1 MELINKVIAFV
12 CSVTVFSSTLL
23 GGGLLWSDNDLA
35 VWRDRAVNGP
45 YKSAGDSFDPL
56 IPGEWDRIVTNKNKF
71 AADPTADRVSSY
83 WTTNPPSYTFIPNH
97 IEMSD
102 AAFYSLVKQD
112 SALAIVVKDE
122 LMWHANAA
130 GMQIS
135 PTYYQW
141 TDGGTW
147 SRAEW
152 TARMLQC
159 ADYVKDQFSAGERTT
174 FDAWISDWAYSY
186 EYSIHKELSDT
197 LWGDRYDRSYTTN
210 LGSTATT
217 PNYDGHSYMD
227 SNGINQ
233 WRCGSANRWYNN
245 RRASCMH
252 LVGLTSVWLNDAV
265 LKDRAKLFFEEWIQF
280 NIFPD
285 GSTAEFTRNSS
296 SSPNTGLNYLA
307 TSLQAAISVAEA
319 LRLSGDSS
327 LYDYSSSNGHWESA
341 CTTQPPKTIKLV
353 VETFIK
359 LISKDLAWY
368 VDSTSVNESYR
379 IDNTRSGKCYIGEI
393 TFATLG
399 NRYWKDDYI
408 KQGYMH
414 DLAGSIAYFTPLG
427 TAGPIH
433 IWGGN
438 EGQFPSCLFMFAE
451 MENVGTGSV
460 TPPVTPPTGP
470 VYPQGYREATVGGQ
484 LVFGLD
490 PAWSAGREF
499 EAVFDGDASTF
510 YDYKNGDETF
520 VGIDLGESTL
530 VQALHYHPRI
540 GLENRMVGGRFEG
553 SNESSVSGY
562 ETIYVIATEPS
573 AAAQV
578 INLDPAAAYRYYR
591 YLSPANGFGNIA
603 EFSLELQVVV
613 ADTDNLPD
621 EWEIQYFGGINAVNG
636 AEAEDFDGDGSSN
649 YDEWLAGTDP
659 SNATDFPVVTPP
671 VTDGLLSNTEWQNLS
686 IELQAGQFSAEYDV
700 VPNVSNMNGT
710 TGLSLGNAATWDDL
724 AVIVGFSEAGQLNA
738 RNGGVYTADAVVPYS
753 AGTSYHFRIVGDIP
767 AHTYSVYVTEGAG
780 AEIQLANNYAF
791 RSNQA
796 AVSSLDTLAVV
807 AVTGSHTVS
816 NFTISASVALDTI
829 APSVPVGLSASAVST
844 TQINLTWTAS
854 SDAVGVAG
862 YTIYREG
869 AEIASTDTSSYSDV
883 GLSASSSY
891 AYSLAAYDAAG
902 NYSSQSAAVSATT
915 APEVDSDNLPD
926 DWEIQYF
933 GGINAVNGAEAEDF
947 DGDGSS
953 NYDEWLAGTDPSN
966 ATDFPVVTPPVTDG
980 LLSNTEWQNLSIELQ
995 AGQFSAEYDVVPNV
1009 SNMNGTTGL
1018 SLGNAATWDDLAVI
1032 VGFSE
1037 AGQLNARNGGVYTAD
1052 AVVPYSAGTSY
1063 HFRIV
1068 GDIPAHTY
1076 SVYVTEGAGA
1086 EIQLANNYAFRSNQA
1101 AVSSLDTLAVV
1112 AVTGSHTVS
1121 NFTISASVALDT
1133 IAPSVPVGLSASAVS
1148 TTQIN
1153 LTWSAS
1159 SDAVGVAGY
1168 TIYREG
1174 VEVGSTESSSYS
1186 DVGLSASSTYAY
1198 SLAAYDAA
1206 GNYSSQSAAVSATT
1220 APEVD
1225 SDNLPDDWEIQ
1236 YFGGINA
1243 VNGAEAED
1251 FDGDGSS
1258 NYDEWL
1264 AGTDP
1269 SDATDLLELRP
1280 VVGVAWASVRD
1291 RSYEIDYSDN
1301 NWKTFITS
1309 ETLLGGGGPMVW
1321 IDPSDGTL
1329 IHKRQ
1334 YRVQVVAQ

>member
-499 EAVFDGDASTF
+499 EAVFDGDPSTF

-530 VQALHYHPRI
+530 VQALHYHPRM

-553 SNESSVSGY
+553 SNDSSVSGY
-562 ETIYVIATEPS
+562 ETIQVIATEPS

-578 INLDPAAAYRYYR
+578 INLDPAAAYRYYRYLAPAGGYGNISEFSLEFPVLVAEVDTDNLPDEWEIQYFGDINAVNGAEAEDFDGDGSSNYDEWLAGTDPSNATDFPVVTPPVGIVYPDGYREAMVGGQLVFGLDPAWSAGSEFGKVFDGDPSTYYDYINGAGGFAGMDIDESRVVTAINFQPRSGQAKRMIGGRFQGSNESSVSGYETIHVIATEPSSTAQSVDVSSGMAYRYYR

-724 AVIVGFSEAGQLNA
+724 AVIIGFSEAGQLNA
-738 RNGGVYTADAVVPYS
+738 RNGGVYSADTVVPYS

-791 RSNQA
+791 RS
-796 AVSSLDTLAVV
+796 S
-807 AVTGSHTVS
+807 
-816 NFTISASVALDTI
+816 
-829 APSVPVGLSASAVST
+829 
-844 TQINLTWTAS
+844 
-854 SDAVGVAG
+854 
-862 YTIYREG
+862 
-869 AEIASTDTSSYSDV
+869 
-883 GLSASSSY
+883 
-891 AYSLAAYDAAG
+891 
-902 NYSSQSAAVSATT
+902 
-915 APEVDSDNLPD
+915 
-926 DWEIQYF
+926 
-933 GGINAVNGAEAEDF
+933 
-947 DGDGSS
+947 
-953 NYDEWLAGTDPSN
+953 
-966 ATDFPVVTPPVTDG
+966 
-980 LLSNTEWQNLSIELQ
+980 
-995 AGQFSAEYDVVPNV
+995 
-1009 SNMNGTTGL
+1009 
-1018 SLGNAATWDDLAVI
+1018 
-1032 VGFSE
+1032 
-1037 AGQLNARNGGVYTAD
+1037 
-1052 AVVPYSAGTSY
+1052 
-1063 HFRIV
+1063 
-1068 GDIPAHTY
+1068 
-1076 SVYVTEGAGA
+1076 
-1086 EIQLANNYAFRSNQA
+1086 QA

-1174 VEVGSTESSSYS
+1174 AEIASTDTSSYS
-1186 DVGLSASSTYAY
+1186 DVGLSASSSYAY

>member
-12 CSVTVFSSTLL
+12 FSVTVFSSTLL

-45 YKSAGDSFDPL
+45 YKSAGDSFDSL
-56 IPGEWDRIVTNKNKF
+56 IPGEWDRIVTNKNTF
-71 AADPTADRVSSY
+71 TADPTADRMNTYDILQDGEYRDGQSY
-83 WTTNPPSYTFIPNH
+83 MPNH
-97 IEMSD
+97 IKMLD
-102 AAFYSLVKQD
+102 AAFYALVKED
-112 SALAIVVKDE
+112 ATVAAAVKTE
-122 LMWHANAA
+122 IMWHAEQA
-130 GMQIS
+130 GGENVGWQVS
-135 PTYYQW
+135 PTQFMK
-141 TDGGTW
+141 TDNGSW
-147 SRAEW
+147 PRAMW
-152 TARMLQC
+152 LVRMVSC
-159 ADYVKDQFSAGERTT
+159 ADFIKDQFSGAELTALN
-174 FDAWISDWAYSY
+174 AWFSDWANAY
-186 EYSIHKELSDT
+186 EYSINFTLSKDIF
-197 LWGDRYDRSYTTN
+197 GNRTTRDYVN
-210 LGSTATT
+210 NVKSTS
-217 PNYDGHSYMD
+217 PGYRGYSYMD
-227 SNGINQ
+227 SSGT
-233 WRCGSANRWYNN
+233 NRWQVGTPARYYNN
-245 RRASCMH
+245 RRASIMQW
-252 LVGLTSVWLNDAV
+252 VGLAGAWLDDA
-265 LKDRAKLFFEEWIQF
+265 LLIDRSKLFFEEWIRCSVY
-280 NIFPD
+280 PD
-285 GSTAEFTRNSS
+285 GALGEFERNST
-296 SSPNTGLNYLA
+296 SSPNQGLLYLG
-307 TSLQAAISVAEA
+307 SILESYVSVAEA
-319 LRLSGDSS
+319 LRLTGDTS
-327 LYDYSSSNGHWESA
+327 LYDYSTTGGLWQTE
-341 CTTQPPKTIKLV
+341 CTTQPAKNVKLV
-353 VETFIK
+353 VDTYYD
-359 LISKDLAWY
+359 LIFHNLAWY
-368 VDSTSVNESYR
+368 VDSSSVNEAYR
-379 IDNTRSGKCYIGEI
+379 IDATANGKESIEDI
-393 TFATLG
+393 WFAPLG
-399 NRYWKDDYI
+399 NRYWQDADLKLA
-408 KQGYMH
+408 YMR
-414 DLAGSIAYFTPLG
+414 DASGSAAYTSPFFSS
-427 TAGPIH
+427 GPVAP
-433 IWGGN
+433 WGGH
-438 EGQFPSCLFMFAE
+438 ESSYSSCLFMFAD
-451 MENVGTGSV
+451 MENVGTG
-460 TPPVTPPTGP
+460 PVTPP
-470 VYPQGYREATVGGQ
+470 
-484 LVFGLD
+484 
-490 PAWSAGREF
+490 
-499 EAVFDGDASTF
+499 
-510 YDYKNGDETF
+510 
-520 VGIDLGESTL
+520 
-530 VQALHYHPRI
+530 
-540 GLENRMVGGRFEG
+540 
-553 SNESSVSGY
+553 
-562 ETIYVIATEPS
+562 
-573 AAAQV
+573 
-578 INLDPAAAYRYYR
+578 
-591 YLSPANGFGNIA
+591 
-603 EFSLELQVVV
+603 
-613 ADTDNLPD
+613 
-621 EWEIQYFGGINAVNG
+621 
-636 AEAEDFDGDGSSN
+636 
-649 YDEWLAGTDP
+649 
-659 SNATDFPVVTPP
+659 VTPP
-671 VTDGLLSNTEWQNLS
+671 VTDGLLSNTQWQNLS

-710 TGLSLGNAATWDDL
+710 TGLSFGNAATWDDL
-724 AVIVGFSEAGQLNA
+724 AVIIGFSEAGQLNA
-738 RNGGVYTADAVVPYS
+738 RNGGVYSADAVVPYS

-791 RSNQA
+791 RSSQA
-796 AVSSLDTLAVV
+796 AVSSLDTLAVT

-869 AEIASTDTSSYSDV
+869 TEIGSTDTSSYSDV

-953 NYDEWLAGTDPSN
+953 NYDEWLAGTDPSD

-980 LLSNTEWQNLSIELQ
+980 LLSNTQWQNLSIELQ

-1018 SLGNAATWDDLAVI
+1018 SFGNAATWDDLAVI
-1032 VGFSE
+1032 IGFSE
-1037 AGQLNARNGGVYTAD
+1037 AGQLNARNGGVYSAD

-1086 EIQLANNYAFRSNQA
+1086 EIQLANNYAFRSSQA
-1101 AVSSLDTLAVV
+1101 AVSSLDTLAVT

-1153 LTWSAS
+1153 LTWTAS

-1174 VEVGSTESSSYS
+1174 TEIGSTDTSSYS
-1186 DVGLSASSTYAY
+1186 DVGLSASSSYAY

-1280 VVGVAWASVRD
+1280 VVGVAWTSVRD